1 MARFGFRPDWLIF
14 IIWNTFHNGTCF
26 VTVFERRSVVKRFK
40 KEKKKKKKT
49 EKKRKEKKENGE
61 DGNSAKVSISERI
74 AAVFFFRSFYLSD
87 FLSLLTKN

>member
-49 EKKRKEKKENGE
+49 EKKKEKKENGE